1 MYSTLIFSQSP
12 VYNTLLA
19 DYKPG
24 AYYKD
29 TANELN
35 KFEGTWLY
43 TNGTTS
49 FKLVLQKRTM
59 QLIKNYYKD
68 VLVGGYQYIEN
79 GVEKV
84 NWLSDVNATHAVI
97 SHHKVTG
104 NYFVPNRRGV
114 YPAFCNTCPDDEKIL
129 SVSIGEPHAPG
140 RFLNFRFKLN
150 VGSPNQIIIYP
161 MHRDMLVR
169 SPDEPAQYYV
179 LPLDM
184 NFTLTKQ

>member
-1 MYSTLIFSQSP
+1 MFTTLIYSQSP

-19 DYKPG
+19 DYQAG

-29 TANELN
+29 AANELN

-43 TNGTTS
+43 TNGNTS
-49 FKLVLQKRTM
+49 FKLILQKRTM

-84 NWLSDVNATHAVI
+84 NWLSDVNATHAVTI
-97 SHHKVTG
+97 HHKVYG
-104 NYFVPNRRGV
+104 SYFIPNRVGV
-114 YPAFCNTCPDDEKIL
+114 YPAFCNTCPNDEKIL
-129 SVSIGEPHAPG
+129 SVSIHEPHAPG

-150 VGSPNQIIIYP
+150 YGSPNQIIIYSEN
-161 MHRDMLVR
+161 REMLVR
-169 SPDEPAQYYV
+169 SPNEPAQYYV
-179 LPLDM
+179 LPLVMD
-184 NFTLTKQ
+184 FTLEKQ